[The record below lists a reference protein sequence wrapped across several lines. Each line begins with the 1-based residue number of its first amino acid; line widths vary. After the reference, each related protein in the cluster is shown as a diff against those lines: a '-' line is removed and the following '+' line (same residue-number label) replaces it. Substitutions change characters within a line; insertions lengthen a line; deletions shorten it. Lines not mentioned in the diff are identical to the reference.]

1 MKKELTKEQKIV
13 KFNMYTSCV
22 LLVAFVLMLIGV
34 TIAYFT
40 DTKKM
45 SNTFTA
51 GNVKLALSEAAVK
64 PDSSGNLV
72 EDTSAD
78 RIYGGTEK
86 VVNNYGKV
94 YPKQSIFKDPTIANI
109 GDTPEWAAVKVT
121 FRDGVGDL
129 TKIMGY
135 EGYEDIDIEV
145 LLSGGLLDED
155 VHVGTW
161 NGIDYVCYN
170 ENYAMVQVPNP
181 AEDKFDFYFF
191 MLNPLGVDKSVVV
204 FDHIKFPAEWNVT
217 EMQEFIDFKI
227 DVQAFAVQTF
237 DLKSC
242 FEAMTK
248 AFPDHFNF
256 N

>member
-161 NGIDYVCYN
+161 NGFDYVCYN

-181 AEDKFDFYFF
+181 SESEFVFYFF
-191 MLNPLGVDKSVVV
+191 MLKPLEVEETVQIFNKLHFPVEWQEEEMNNLGNLK
-204 FDHIKFPAEWNVT
+204 IK
-217 EMQEFIDFKI
+217 
-227 DVQAFAVQTF
+227 VQAFGAQTYE
-237 DLKSC
+237 LQSC